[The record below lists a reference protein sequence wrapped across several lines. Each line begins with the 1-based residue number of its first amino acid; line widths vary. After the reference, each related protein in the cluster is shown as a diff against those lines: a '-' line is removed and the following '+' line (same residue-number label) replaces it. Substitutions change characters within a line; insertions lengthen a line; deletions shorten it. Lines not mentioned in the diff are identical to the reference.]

1 MTRQL
6 LRVLPYG
13 TVGALVAIL
22 TAGVLP
28 AQEPIPLFPPGGAPR
43 VPAGDPEPVPLP
55 LPAARPAQPEQPGE
69 GPEVLAK
76 GPVHEAF
83 ATTAEAPV
91 ASPIVPKQ
99 PPEPIEELPPDQKPE
114 GDNVQWIP
122 GYWHWDDEGA
132 KFIWISGFWRQPPP
146 GRMWVPGSWREAKGG
161 WQWVSGFWQEVN
173 PNPQPDR
180 GPAQPEIE
188 YLPQPPE
195 TVELGPTVPAPNATS
210 FYVPGSWVWR
220 NRYVWRPGVWVG
232 HRANWLWVPA
242 RYHWTPAGY
251 VFVDGYW
258 DHPVA
263 TRGVLFAPVAF
274 VRPLRPA
281 FVYTPLYVVS
291 EPALVGALFVR
302 RGYSGYFFGDY
313 FDNRYAT
320 GGFSAWCGTY
330 SRNGFTVGFGVG
342 RTWGYD
348 PLWSYYAT
356 TYRDRPAW
364 QRGVGDLYNG
374 RYRNDLVRP
383 PTTLVQQNT
392 TINNITR
399 TNVANVTNNITVVN
413 GTPTVNNR
421 DVSNVAMVAPL
432 RVAPDLTRTRFEPVS
447 ADARR
452 TEAGAAQQL
461 REVAA
466 QRQRLETHV
475 AKQQPA
481 RPPVG
486 QPAAQPATIK
496 LDVPKVAV
504 ARAQVRDEARQPPP
518 SPHRGGST
526 ITGNP
531 TPKTDPPRVDPRP
544 PVVQPKIEPRPPV
557 VQPPVQPKVDPRP
570 PVVQPKNDPPPV
582 VDPKPPVVVPKNDPP
597 RVDPRPP
604 VVPPKVEVPRVEPK
618 PPVVVPKND
627 PPRVEPRPPVQ
638 PKIEVPKIDP
648 KPPVQP
654 KVDPRPPVVQPKN
667 DPPHVDPKPPVVV
680 PKNDPPRVDPRPPVV
695 PPKVEV
701 PRVEPKPPVVVPK
714 NDPPRVE
721 PRPPVVQPK
730 IEPRP
735 PVVQPKVEVPRVEP
749 NPPVTPPRVEPRP
762 PVVQPKIE
770 PRPTPPRV
778 EPKPPAAPPRVE
790 PRPAPKVEPRP
801 APPRPKGKG

>member
-6 LRVLPYG
+6 LRVLPIG

-43 VPAGDPEPVPLP
+43 APMGDPEPIPLP
-55 LPAARPAQPEQPGE
+55 LPGAKLAQPEQPGE

-91 ASPIVPKQ
+91 ASPVVPKQ
-99 PPEPIEELPPDQKPE
+99 PPEPIEELPPDQKPA

-122 GYWHWDDEGA
+122 GYWHWDDEAA

-173 PNPQPDR
+173 PNPQPGR
-180 GPAQPEIE
+180 GPVQPEIE
-188 YLPQPPE
+188 YLPKPPE
-195 TVELGPTVPAPNATS
+195 TIELGPTVPAPDATS

-232 HRANWLWVPA
+232 HRASWLWVPA

-281 FVYTPLYVVS
+281 FVYTPVYVVS

-313 FDNRYAT
+313 FDNRYA
-320 GGFSAWCGTY
+320 GGFSPWCGTY
-330 SRNGFTVGFGVG
+330 ARNGFTVGFGVG

-348 PLWSYYAT
+348 PLWSFYAT

-399 TNVANVTNNITVVN
+399 TNVTNVTNNITVVN

-432 RVAPDLTRTRFEPVS
+432 RVAPDLTRTRFESVS

-475 AKQQPA
+475 AQQQPA

-486 QPAAQPATIK
+486 QTAQPSTIK

-504 ARAQVRDEARQPPP
+504 ARAQVRDTAQPPP

-544 PVVQPKIEPRPPV
+544 PVVVPKNDPPRVDPRPPV

-570 PVVQPKNDPPPV
+570 PVVQPKNDPPP
-582 VDPKPPVVVPKNDPP
+582 

-604 VVPPKVEVPRVEPK
+604 V
-618 PPVVVPKND
+618 
-627 PPRVEPRPPVQ
+627 VQ

-654 KVDPRPPVVQPKN
+654 KVDPRPPVVPPKN
-667 DPPHVDPKPPVVV
+667 DP
-680 PKNDPPRVDPRPPVV
+680 PPRVDPRPPVV

-735 PVVQPKVEVPRVEP
+735 PVVQPKVEAPRVEP
-749 NPPVTPPRVEPRP
+749 KPPVAPPRVEPTPPVTPRVEPRP
-762 PVVQPKIE
+762 PVNPPRVE
-770 PRPTPPRV
+770 PRPAPPRV
-778 EPKPPAAPPRVE
+778 EPKPPAAPPRSD
-790 PRPAPKVEPRP
+790 PRP